1 MALRVNWQTSQKKIS
16 GALRMSKKNMISI
29 FRAIFSMAFY
39 VGLFSGI
46 GYLIQL
52 TLL

>member
-1 MALRVNWQTSQKKIS
+1 VSTKEFKGW
-16 GALRMSKKNMISI
+16 

-39 VGLFSGI
+39 VGLFSGL

-52 TLL
+52 TLF